1 MLERGFIMKYTSPL
15 YNMEN
20 VEVCDVVT
28 ASIVSIAYVNK
39 VMGKDENNN
48 DIVVPTTQVTVDV
61 SNLF

>member
-1 MLERGFIMKYTSPL
+1 MKYVSPN

>member
-1 MLERGFIMKYTSPL
+1 
-15 YNMEN
+15 MEN

-28 ASIVSIAYVNK
+28 ASIVFIACVNK
-39 VMGKDENNN
+39 VVGKDENNN